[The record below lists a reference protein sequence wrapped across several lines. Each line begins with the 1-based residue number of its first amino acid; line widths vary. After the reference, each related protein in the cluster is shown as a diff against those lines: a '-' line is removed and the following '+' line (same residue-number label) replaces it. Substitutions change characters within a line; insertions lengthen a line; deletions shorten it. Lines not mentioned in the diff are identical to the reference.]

1 MRGNTVFITFRDVI
15 RILNLR
21 FNNNFAV
28 FIIKEGMEQKNR
40 DGSQIILIKSES
52 PQTSQILFSRMKRK
66 MNYKS
71 RRVSNHLHKVWGPS
85 DVSDASFYSG
95 NYYVSVKYQNFVR
108 NNRDEPQMVSDELF
122 TFRAIFISRHFIIS
136 RFFCM
141 RPRNCKILMPQ
152 SFHAI
157 KYYEISSR

>member
-28 FIIKEGMEQKNR
+28 FIIKEGMEQK
-40 DGSQIILIKSES
+40 
-52 PQTSQILFSRMKRK
+52 
-66 MNYKS
+66 KS
-71 RRVSNHLHKVWGPS
+71 RRVSDHLNKVWGTS

-122 TFRAIFISRHFIIS
+122 TFRAIFISRHFN
-136 RFFCM
+136 FAVF
-141 RPRNCKILMPQ
+141 L
-152 SFHAI
+152 HATKKLQNFDAAKFSCNKVLWNI
-157 KYYEISSR
+157 F